1 MERDYLIQHKSPEK
15 IKEDYAKRVEAI
27 TRRNLTVENVDTY
40 AEQALDDLIDS
51 VDDLQTQ
58 YSKFPTVSLN
68 GKAGEDAALE
78 YFGINPTLI
87 DSTLDHVSN
96 QVRII
101 ENIDQR
107 MARNIK
113 YAPIVMVPPMD
124 QRVEIRGRDG
134 SFEEVRKVPR
144 LKTILFV
151 LQSKYDIALEGD
163 QDENKISVTRGVVS
177 PDMMRKEPYNFVQIP
192 ELNRSILVCDEIRN
206 ATFIFDNEKLKDAG
220 VDKNSLIH
228 LNKDELKG
236 LINNGEG
243 IGYRMNYSKKFVENL
258 IGLIDRSIPKKSTDE
273 LVSQPEDGQL
283 LLKVEPAPEGYA
295 SLTGI
300 VSSLGISPTVV
311 KRAIAELGIEPAI
324 DKAKFGYVN
333 APAYSPEQTAQVKE
347 YLEAV
352 GVLVEPAP
360 EGYVSLNGM
369 VSSLGID
376 RSVIKRAIAEL
387 GIEPV
392 IDKAKFGSSSVPAYS
407 PEQTA
412 QVKEYLEAVGVLV
425 ETAPEGYVSLSGMVS
440 SLGISPIVVK
450 RAIAELGIE
459 PAIDKAKF
467 GSKSTSAYS
476 PEQTAQVKEYL
487 EARKESR
494 LGGKALKGAGVTLN

>member
-1 MERDYLIQHKSPEK
+1 M
-15 IKEDYAKRVEAI
+15 
-27 TRRNLTVENVDTY
+27 
-40 AEQALDDLIDS
+40 
-51 VDDLQTQ
+51 
-58 YSKFPTVSLN
+58 
-68 GKAGEDAALE
+68 E

-113 YAPIVMVPPMD
+113 YAPVVMVPPMD

-283 LLKVEPAPEGYA
+283 LLKVEPAPEGY
-295 SLTGI
+295 
-300 VSSLGISPTVV
+300 VSIT
-311 KRAIAELGIEPAI
+311 
-324 DKAKFGYVN
+324 
-333 APAYSPEQTAQVKE
+333 
-347 YLEAV
+347 
-352 GVLVEPAP
+352 
-360 EGYVSLNGM
+360 
-369 VSSLGID
+369 
-376 RSVIKRAIAEL
+376 
-387 GIEPV
+387 
-392 IDKAKFGSSSVPAYS
+392 
-407 PEQTA
+407 
-412 QVKEYLEAVGVLV
+412 
-425 ETAPEGYVSLSGMVS
+425 GMVS
-440 SLGISPIVVK
+440 SLGISPTVVK